1 MARRVVLVT
10 GATGFIGRHLVPRL
24 LAERVSVRVVT
35 RSPDRLPAEWR
46 DVVEMVVGDLSQPSV
61 QAEATRGIELIYHLA
76 AEIRDASRMRMI
88 NVEAVRGLMESAVC
102 AGVNRFVHLSSV
114 GVMGAVRPG
123 IVTES
128 ESCRPQNEYE
138 RTKLEGEEVVRKYAQ
153 AGVIE
158 AVILRPTIVF
168 GERKEE
174 DSFLGWLRVVKQRRF
189 VFFGRKAI
197 ANYIYVGDVVEALV
211 RLSDHSFEKLAVY
224 IAAAPIPMTNFVEAM
239 AQALGVPVPKRHAPR
254 WVGYIVGAFGEVAQ
268 RLFRISTP
276 LTVSRVRTLSSQT
289 EFCGKSLLEDLSLTF
304 PFGWRRGLE
313 LTVQGYQRSD
323 RL

>member
-1 MARRVVLVT
+1 MVPRVILVT
-10 GATGFIGRHLVPRL
+10 GATGFIGRYLVSRL
-24 LAERVSVRVVT
+24 LAEGAVIRVVT
-35 RSPDRLPAEWR
+35 RNPDRLPIEWR

-88 NVEAVRGLMESAVC
+88 NVEVVRGLLDSAVR

-123 IVTES
+123 IVTEA
-128 ESCRPQNEYE
+128 EPCRPQNEYE
-138 RTKLEGEEVVRKYAQ
+138 RTKLEGEEVVREYAQ